1 MNTKHKFTK
10 KVIAF
15 ALCGALMVP
24 VGAMAG
30 EAESTSKDTVSLADY
45 EAYIHAADQATTRSA
60 EPSLSVQAFDYME
73 ASVDNAELSAML
85 NDYLD
90 YSGTKEKT
98 YQMFEANLNGTYQE
112 VKANDFNAEQASKLL
127 KSATDLETGNAEETV
142 FTPADPDEIP
152 APSNGETINMVDS
165 SVSLLGNYDI
175 SGRDNTDVTGLGY
188 EVKSRPGYNRTTAD
202 CYIGSCNIGDVPG
215 GETGVA
221 GYMFYTFGSASAGAQ
236 DLGILYKGNGQWC
249 PVVNGKWTGYATS
262 KVRMNSGDRIYFKI
276 WIDGNSNINFQGID
290 GNNFSDIIFQGNY
303 PTKGQLPG
311 SGSGVTINRQITYV
325 ANAGHQKDHTGYY
338 LNNGR
343 FDRAYLYNNSTT
355 VKYNDAT
362 TDSNRRG
369 KFGAPW
375 APNTR
380 VTIHSNT
387 HWDSETVSINMK

>member
-1 MNTKHKFTK
+1 MKTKHKFTK

-30 EAESTSKDTVSLADY
+30 ETEVASKDTVSLADY

-98 YQMFEANLNGTYQE
+98 YKMFEANLNGTYQE

-152 APSNGETINMVDS
+152 APSNGEAINMVDS

-175 SGRDNTDVTGLGY
+175 SGRDNTDVTGLGL
-188 EVKSRPGYNRTTAD
+188 V
-202 CYIGSCNIGDVPG
+202 
-215 GETGVA
+215 
-221 GYMFYTFGSASAGAQ
+221 
-236 DLGILYKGNGQWC
+236 
-249 PVVNGKWTGYATS
+249 
-262 KVRMNSGDRIYFKI
+262 
-276 WIDGNSNINFQGID
+276 
-290 GNNFSDIIFQGNY
+290 
-303 PTKGQLPG
+303 
-311 SGSGVTINRQITYV
+311 
-325 ANAGHQKDHTGYY
+325 
-338 LNNGR
+338 
-343 FDRAYLYNNSTT
+343 
-355 VKYNDAT
+355 
-362 TDSNRRG
+362 
-369 KFGAPW
+369 
-375 APNTR
+375 
-380 VTIHSNT
+380 
-387 HWDSETVSINMK
+387 